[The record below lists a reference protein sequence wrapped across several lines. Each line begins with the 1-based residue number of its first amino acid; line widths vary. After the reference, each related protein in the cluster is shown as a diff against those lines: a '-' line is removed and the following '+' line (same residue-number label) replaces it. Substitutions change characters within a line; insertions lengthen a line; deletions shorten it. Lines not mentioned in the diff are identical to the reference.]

1 MDFLSGMGQQK
12 LVLRPASTTLETT
25 PDGKSVRTVDL
36 GLRVQFKKLGAPIH
50 TDVFFS
56 DDGLARGRLN
66 TGPIAKKL
74 RIEEDELISMLINHP
89 QHGRLFGRVGGR
101 GESILPEMLHVI
113 PSGDG
118 YYCQLCKK
126 SLAKQG
132 VHNHPKSKEHQKRLV
147 GIEEDAR
154 EAIAG

>member
-25 PDGKSVRTVDL
+25 PDGKSVRKVDP

-50 TDVFFS
+50 TEAFFS
-56 DDGLARGRLN
+56 NDGLAWGRLS
-66 TGPIAKKL
+66 TGPVAKKL
-74 RIEEDELISMLINHP
+74 RIDEDELISFLINHP
-89 QHGRLFGRVGGR
+89 KHGELFGRVGGH

-132 VHNHPKSKEHQKRLV
+132 VHNHPKSKEHQDRLEE
-147 GIEEDAR
+147 IEADAR

>member
-132 VHNHPKSKEHQKRLV
+132 VHNHPKSKEHQKRLA
-147 GIEEDAR
+147 GIEEETR

>member
-50 TDVFFS
+50 TDAFFS
-56 DDGLARGRLN
+56 ENGLAWGTLN
-66 TGPIAKKL
+66 SGPVAKRL
-74 RIEEDELISMLINHP
+74 RIEEAELISMLINHP

>member
-25 PDGKSVRTVDL
+25 PDGKSVRKVDP

-50 TDVFFS
+50 TEAFFS
-56 DDGLARGRLN
+56 NDGLAWGRLS
-66 TGPIAKKL
+66 TGPVAKKL
-74 RIEEDELISMLINHP
+74 RVDEDELISSLINHP
-89 QHGRLFGRVGGR
+89 KHGELFGRVGGH

-132 VHNHPKSKEHQKRLV
+132 VHNHPKSKEHQKRLA